1 MQTFEILLYT
11 APEGNSHIEVFY
23 EEETFWLSQK
33 KMAELFGVEIP
44 TINYHLKEIFKT
56 NELDEK
62 ATIRNFL
69 IVQKE
74 GTRQVSREIDFYNL
88 DAIIAVGY
96 RVNSIEATRF
106 RIWSTKTLREF
117 IIKGSLIPILNHQ
130 ILPLS
135 IRHRLKKKC
144 PPSSVV
150 TLCKSDPLRIK
161 LLEHPAQ

>member
-144 PPSSVV
+144 PPSGVV
-150 TLCKSDPLRIK
+150 AFSKRDPLRIK
-161 LLEHPAQ
+161 LLEHPTQ